1 VQLVQSRQ
9 TAQRADAQVQAQ
21 TILQVAVDPVAD
33 QSFLRTRGLTQ
44 MAAQYAQTVVQVES
58 LVAVTVPPE

>member
-1 VQLVQSRQ
+1 VRLDQSRQ
-9 TAQRADAQVQAQ
+9 TAQQADALQQAQ

-33 QSFLRTRGLTQ
+33 QSFLRTREPTQ
-44 MAAQYAQTVVQVES
+44 MAAQYAQTVVQVEP